1 MPCFKSTFHPVL
13 RLEEGMCF
21 TKLKNVDDCELPA
34 LSEAL
39 EFTIWSPECYPAK
52 PQVPS
57 DILAYSS
64 GELRIYHTT
73 TDAQLQNLFKA
84 SQTDIKICGFKP
96 RLNRPFEMTGFS
108 FTDDLPGDLLGV
120 HVSDLQLSH
129 CAFDDLCEIA
139 YMCRETYEIASI
151 LPHMHKMI
159 PRIVRALTDIEVN
172 DQATVFLNQ
181 VLSLRAPLKER
192 QLFALFFD
200 YFLKEN
206 GQNTQELFVSLFEQ
220 RAKAYEFYRSMENSF
235 EFLKDSR
242 QSLKPLLMSI
252 DLVLYKN
259 FVEPFHN
266 NSTNLA

>member
-13 RLEEGMCF
+13 RLEEGLCF
-21 TKLKNVDDCELPA
+21 TKLKDVDDGDLPA

-39 EFTIWSPECYPAK
+39 EFTIWSPECYPTK

-84 SQTDIKICGFKP
+84 RESEFKICGFKP

-120 HVSDLQLSH
+120 HASDLQLAH

-139 YMCRETYEIASI
+139 LTLRETYEVASV

-159 PRIVRALTDIEVN
+159 PRIVRALTEADDN
-172 DQATVFLNQ
+172 DQRAVFLNQ
-181 VLSLRAPLKER
+181 VISLRAPLKEK
-192 QLFALFFD
+192 QLFALFFNS
-200 YFLKEN
+200 FLKEKSES
-206 GQNTQELFVSLFEQ
+206 TEELFVTLLEQ
-220 RAKAYEFYRSMENSF
+220 RAKTYELYRSMESSF
-235 EFLKDSR
+235 DFLKKAR

-259 FVEPFHN
+259 FVGPFHD
-266 NSTNLA
+266 STNLA